1 VSELRKDPVIG
12 RWVIISTER
21 AKRPSDLKLEPD
33 RPRGGFCPLCPGNE
47 DKTPPEVFS
56 IPDERTGGRA
66 WAVRVVPNKFPA
78 LSIEGGLHKRSEGM
92 YDIMNGVGAHEV
104 IIETPDHAATYSSM
118 PAAAITT
125 ILLTIKSRLTALRQD
140 SRLRYIAVFK
150 NCGEAAGATLEHP
163 HSQLIALPVIPRRL
177 LEKLDGAQAYFNY
190 KRRCVFCDIIGQ
202 ETADGRRM
210 VAGNEHCVAF
220 EPFAPRFPFET
231 HILPRAHLAAF
242 EDTPGHV
249 MSALADIMSVVFKK
263 LNAALGFPPFNF
275 MLHTAPFNKDV
286 GSFYHWHLEIIPRLT
301 KVAGFEWGSGFY
313 INPTP
318 PEQAAQYLRD
328 TADGR

>member
-1 VSELRKDPVIG
+1 LSELRKDPVIG

-21 AKRPSDLKLEPD
+21 AKRPSDLKVEPA

-56 IPDERTGGRA
+56 LPEDRPGGRG

-78 LSIEGGLHKRSEGM
+78 LSSQGSLDKRAEGM

-104 IIETPDHAATYSSM
+104 IVETPDHEATLSTL
-118 PAAAITT
+118 PVADITT
-125 ILLTIKSRLTALRQD
+125 ILLTFKARLDALKQD
-140 SRLRYIAVFK
+140 NRLHYTSVFK
-150 NCGEAAGATLEHP
+150 NCGEAAGASLEHP
-163 HSQLIALPVIPRRL
+163 HSQLIALPVIPRRVM
-177 LEKLDGAQAYFNY
+177 EKLDGAQAYFSY
-190 KRRCVFCDIIGQ
+190 KRQCVFCDIIEQ
-202 ETADGRRM
+202 ELSDGRRL
-210 VAGNEHCVAF
+210 VADNEHFVAF
-220 EPFAPRFPFET
+220 EPFASRFPFET
-231 HILPRAHLAAF
+231 HILPRAHRAVF
-242 EDTPGHV
+242 EETPGDL
-249 MSALADIMSVVFKK
+249 MNALAGIMSVVFKK
-263 LNAALGFPPFNF
+263 INAALGFPPYNF

-286 GSFYHWHLEIIPRLT
+286 SDFYHWHLEIIPRLT

-328 TADGR
+328 TETPG

>member
-21 AKRPSDLKLEPD
+21 SKRPSDLKVEPA

-56 IPDERTGGRA
+56 IPDEHSFGRG

-78 LSIEGGLHKRSEGM
+78 LSIEGSLQKRSEGM

-104 IIETPDHAATYSSM
+104 IIETPDHAATFSSM
-118 PAAAITT
+118 PVAAITNL
-125 ILLTIKSRLTALRQD
+125 LLTFKSRLLALKQD
-140 SRLRYIAVFK
+140 NRLHYIAVFK

-163 HSQLIALPVIPRRL
+163 HSQLIALPVIPLRV

-190 KRRCVFCDIIGQ
+190 KRQCVFCDILSQ

-210 VAGNEHCVAF
+210 VACNEHCIAF

-242 EDTPGHV
+242 EETSDYV
-249 MSALADIMSVVFKK
+249 LSALADIMSIVFKK
-263 LNAALGFPPFNF
+263 LNTSLGFPPFNF

-286 GSFYHWHLEIIPRLT
+286 GEFYHWHLEIIPRLT

-328 TADGR
+328 IAADH

>member
-21 AKRPSDLKLEPD
+21 AKRPSDLKVEPT
-33 RPRGGFCPLCPGNE
+33 RVRGGFCPLCPGNE

-56 IPDERTGGRA
+56 IPDERSGGRG

-78 LSIEGGLHKRSEGM
+78 LTIEGSLNKRSEGM

-104 IIETPDHAATYSSM
+104 IIETPDHAASYSSL
-118 PAAAITT
+118 PVAAIAN
-125 ILLTIKSRLTALRQD
+125 ILLAFQNRLTALKQD
-140 SRLRYIAVFK
+140 SRLHYIAVFK

-163 HSQLIALPVIPRRL
+163 HSQLIALPVIPRRV
-177 LEKLDGAQAYFNY
+177 LEKLDGSQAYFNY
-190 KRRCVFCDIIGQ
+190 KRRCVFCDIIKQ
-202 ETADGRRM
+202 ETTDGRRM
-210 VAGNEHCVAF
+210 VADNDHFVAF

-231 HILPRAHLAAF
+231 HILPRAHLATF
-242 EDTPGHV
+242 ENTPAELMNALASI
-249 MSALADIMSVVFKK
+249 MSAVFKK
-263 LNAALGFPPFNF
+263 LNRALGFPPYNF

-286 GSFYHWHLEIIPRLT
+286 GEFYHWHFEIIPRLT

-318 PEQAAQYLRD
+318 PEQAAQYLRE
-328 TADGR
+328 TADEQ

>member
-1 VSELRKDPVIG
+1 MSELRKDPVIG

-21 AKRPSDLKLEPD
+21 SKRPSDLKVEPE

-56 IPDERTGGRA
+56 IPDAGSGG

-78 LSIEGGLHKRSEGM
+78 LSSEGSLNKRAEGM

-104 IIETPDHAATYSSM
+104 IIETPDHEATLSGMQPS
-118 PAAAITT
+118 AITNV
-125 ILLTIKSRLTALRQD
+125 LLTFKA
-140 SRLRYIAVFK
+140 RLRALKQDNRLHYIAVFK

-163 HSQLIALPVIPRRL
+163 HSQLIALPVIPRRVM
-177 LEKLDGAQAYFNY
+177 EKLDGAQAYFNY
-190 KRRCVFCDIIGQ
+190 RRRCVFCDIVAQ
-202 ETADGRRM
+202 ETADARRIIAM
-210 VAGNEHCVAF
+210 NDHFIAF
-220 EPFAPRFPFET
+220 EPFASRFPFET
-231 HILPRAHLAAF
+231 HILPRSHMAIF
-242 EDTPGHV
+242 EDTDDELLSS
-249 MSALADIMSVVFKK
+249 MAEITNLVFKK
-263 LNAALGFPPFNF
+263 LNTALGFPPYNF

-286 GSFYHWHLEIIPRLT
+286 AAFYHWHLEIIPRLT

-328 TADGR
+328 TDPVV

>member
-1 VSELRKDPVIG
+1 MSELRKDPVIG

-21 AKRPSDLKLEPD
+21 AKRPSDLKREPA

-56 IPDERTGGRA
+56 IPDEHSGGQS

-78 LSIEGGLHKRSEGM
+78 LSGEGNLHKRAEGM

-104 IIETPDHAATYSSM
+104 IIETPDHAATFSSM
-118 PAAAITT
+118 PVAAFTNL
-125 ILLTIKSRLTALRQD
+125 LLTFKNRLNVLKQD
-140 SRLRYIAVFK
+140 NRLHYIAIFK

-163 HSQLIALPVIPRRL
+163 HSQLIALPVIPRRV

-190 KRRCVFCDIIGQ
+190 KRQCVFCDIINQ
-202 ETADGRRM
+202 ELTDGRRM
-210 VAGNEHCVAF
+210 VARNEHVVAF
-220 EPFAPRFPFET
+220 EPYAPRFPFET
-231 HILPRAHLAAF
+231 HILPLGHLAAF
-242 EDTPGHV
+242 EDTPDIV
-249 MSALADIMSVVFKK
+249 INALAEIMSSVFKK

-286 GSFYHWHLEIIPRLT
+286 NEFYHWHLEIIPRLT

-328 TADGR
+328 IATDR